1 MDCRKGRGT
10 KALHTVKKIM
20 PDSEKNPS
28 LRSGAEPYVFTNCY
42 SVNPGYYG
50 KSYQAWT
57 TGTSVW
63 CLMGLYEGI
72 MGVKRG
78 YDGLQIEPCFPA
90 EWEAAEVNR
99 RFRGA
104 DYHIVIR
111 NPNHLENGRAVI
123 HADGMLWASSVL
135 PDYRDGKIHEIE
147 VLLTE
152 RND

>member
-1 MDCRKGRGT
+1 
-10 KALHTVKKIM
+10 
-20 PDSEKNPS
+20 
-28 LRSGAEPYVFTNCY
+28 
-42 SVNPGYYG
+42 
-50 KSYQAWT
+50 
-57 TGTSVW
+57 
-63 CLMGLYEGI
+63 MGLYEGI

-123 HADGMLWASSVL
+123 HADGMLWASLVL